1 MGLNEAAMEAEL
13 GLLTAARHDALD
25 ALAIVRT
32 DRRKMPPP
40 HSSGIARRPGASQRS
55 HQKGQQTITTRHPA
69 QPRRDPEVQAVID
82 LKRNQPEEALRQLEQ
97 VRPYDLCQS
106 MDLAPGF
113 YRGVAYLQS
122 GQPERAAAEFRNVLS
137 HRATASHSLYVL
149 LSQLQL
155 AKILS
160 QSEDPGAAAVLT
172 RANSKR
178 TGRKQ
183 TSALLHGA
191 ICAH

>member
-1 MGLNEAAMEAEL
+1 MRKANTQSPLDTLLNHAA
-13 GLLTAARHDALD
+13 
-25 ALAIVRT
+25 I
-32 DRRKMPPP
+32 
-40 HSSGIARRPGASQRS
+40 
-55 HQKGQQTITTRHPA
+55 
-69 QPRRDPEVQAVID
+69 PEVQAVID

-97 VRPYDLCQS
+97 VRPYVLCQS
-106 MDLAPGF
+106 MDLTPGY

-160 QSEDPGAAAVLT
+160 QSEDPGAAVVLT
-172 RANSKR
+172 RELEENWQEADLGFAPRRDLR
-178 TGRKQ
+178 TLTTKPRRN
-183 TSALLHGA
+183 
-191 ICAH
+191 